1 MKLNAD
7 LFELSADLFLAIPIL
22 SQLNGKWGSLNEE

>member
-7 LFELSADLFLAIPIL
+7 LFELSADLFLTIPIL
-22 SQLNGKWGSLNEE
+22 SQLHGKWVSLNEE

>member
-7 LFELSADLFLAIPIL
+7 LFELSADLFLATPIL
-22 SQLNGKWGSLNEE
+22 SQLHGKWGSLNEE